1 MSARAQRGG
10 RLTRILVTAASAA
23 YAGNVA
29 FGVGVA
35 TGVIDNA
42 RITWVHHALFITTA
56 SLTGLALAASAVER
70 RPAGLA
76 LLPAV
81 APLAA
86 LPYIRGGG
94 IRRHAAVASLAAPS
108 FITALVLVHRRQP

>member
-1 MSARAQRGG
+1 MSARGRG
-10 RLTRILVTAASAA
+10 RLTRILVTAASAS

-29 FGVGVA
+29 FGAGVA

-56 SLTGLALAASAVER
+56 TLTGLAIAASAVER

-81 APLAA
+81 VPLAA

-94 IRRHAAVASLAAPS
+94 IRRHATVAALAAPS
-108 FITALVLVHRRQP
+108 YAAALVLAQRRHN

>member
-1 MSARAQRGG
+1 MSARAHDG
-10 RLTRILVTAASAA
+10 RLTRILVAAASAA

-42 RITWVHHALFITTA
+42 RIKWVHHALFITTA

-81 APLAA
+81 APLAG

-94 IRRHAAVASLAAPS
+94 IRRHATIASLAAPS
-108 FITALVLVHRRQP
+108 FITALVLAQRRQP